1 MLMTRTC
8 LTAADRR
15 VSSTIR
21 GARCVIYVGAVKGFA
36 IGFGTASLLW
46 GIGVGVY
53 AFGGFTPASE
63 AVPAAPAPAV
73 ETVADAGAP
82 TGTARR
88 RRGVRR
94 STGEVARSGANAED
108 GAQEVVTGDTLA
120 GPGTR
125 TLDVGAS
132 GGEGQ
137 LSDAQIERS
146 FDAALPRI
154 RRCLLLVADDAPVTG
169 RLVFGLQIAG
179 TGRVSAVNLSGP
191 RAVVGG
197 EAGDCLREAARGIGF
212 PTFDGPTLTAR
223 YPLTLE

>member
-1 MLMTRTC
+1 
-8 LTAADRR
+8 
-15 VSSTIR
+15 V
-21 GARCVIYVGAVKGFA
+21 VYVGAVKGFA
-36 IGFGTASLLW
+36 AGFGTASLLW

-53 AFGGFTPASE
+53 AFGGPASDSE
-63 AVPAAPAPAV
+63 SAPAAAAPTV
-73 ETVADAGAP
+73 ETAADAGPPAAS
-82 TGTARR
+82 GRR

-94 STGEVARSGANAED
+94 TTGEVARSGANTAD
-108 GAQEVVTGDTLA
+108 GAEEVVTGDALA

-125 TLDVGAS
+125 TLDVGAN
-132 GGEGQ
+132 GGEAQ
-137 LSDAQIERS
+137 LTDAQIERA

-197 EAGDCLREAARGIGF
+197 EAGDCLREAARSIAF
-212 PTFDGPTLTAR
+212 PTFEGPTLTAR